1 MWPSTTA
8 RLARA
13 VGSSFDSRG
22 SCPGRAWC
30 TYRHKWDLTMEKHG
44 VRGCTRGASW
54 DFWWNVTSLVGLRE
68 HREETIG
75 FRLQIWG
82 VSCRY
87 SMKPNPMIWW
97 NQPQTAYVWFASKI
111 SLWPTFCGLFL
122 HDLAWKMTT
131 FAASNVGFGRAQRT
145 DVPDIAAVSH
155 LHSAPHL
162 YENWCFSDP
171 RHASTHRES
180 QVFFCKCLIHF
191 LTNRSIDIYSL

>member
-1 MWPSTTA
+1 MRFNHGKTWGTRMYKGGIMGFLVECNKSGWFKGTSRGNHVFAFKFGEFPADIPWNPIQWYDGISPKQPMC
-8 RLARA
+8 
-13 VGSSFDSRG
+13 DSR
-22 SCPGRAWC
+22 
-30 TYRHKWDLTMEKHG
+30 L
-44 VRGCTRGASW
+44 
-54 DFWWNVTSLVGLRE
+54 
-68 HREETIG
+68 
-75 FRLQIWG
+75 
-82 VSCRY
+82 
-87 SMKPNPMIWW
+87 
-97 NQPQTAYVWFASKI
+97 KI